1 MRQQNLS
8 EKRKL
13 VTLLSLLLS
22 LGFLATTLSSYYVS
36 KASIRDS
43 IENYELPLTSD
54 TIYSEIQKD
63 LILPVFISSMMASDT
78 FLRDWV
84 LSGEQNADQITKYL
98 RQIQDR
104 YNTVTSF
111 LVSDKTGAY
120 YQRDGI
126 LKQVRPDEPRDVW
139 YYRVRDM
146 EAPYEINVDVDL
158 ANRDEMTVFINYR
171 VLDYEGR
178 FIGATGVGLQVDAV
192 RRQIGDY
199 QRRYQRDIYFVNKEG
214 VVVLHGNEKNAN
226 GSDIHEAEG
235 LRDLANEILSRPAGR
250 YHYRQADQRQFLN
263 VRFIPELDWYL
274 FVEKTED
281 EALAGIRSTLYI
293 NLGLCLFITSIVLIV
308 THLTVGHYQK
318 RLEAMAT
325 TDKLTGLVNRHAFDI
340 LARQLL
346 SDSHRNRLPVTAM
359 VLDIDHFKTVNDR
372 FTHMTGDRVIHDV
385 AAAIRGRMRES
396 DVVCRWG
403 GEEFLILLKGC
414 SQEQAMPM
422 ADQIRLSVAAL
433 SFEYAGVTFSVTI
446 SLGVAEHL
454 PGESEEAFLLRADRA
469 LYRAKDQGRNRVCA
483 DEQCPPSGA

>member
-1 MRQQNLS
+1 MFQKSLS
-8 EKRKL
+8 DRHKL
-13 VTLLSLLLS
+13 ITLLSLLLS

-36 KASIRDS
+36 KTSIRNS

-78 FLRDWV
+78 FLRDWI
-84 LSGEQNADQITKYL
+84 LSGEQDPEQITKYL
-98 RQIQDR
+98 RQVQDR
-104 YNTVTSF
+104 YHTVTSF
-111 LVSDKTGAY
+111 LVSEKTSAY

-126 LKQVRPDEPRDVW
+126 LKRVRPDEPRDVW

-158 ANRDEMTVFINYR
+158 ANRDALTVFINYR
-171 VLDYEGR
+171 VLDYDGR
-178 FIGATGVGLQVDAV
+178 FIGSTGVGLQVDAV
-192 RRQIGDY
+192 RKQIDDY
-199 QRRYQRDIYFVNKEG
+199 QQRYQRDIYFVNKEG
-214 VVVLHGNEKNAN
+214 VVVLHGNEDNAN
-226 GSDIHEAEG
+226 GTNIRESKG
-235 LRDLANEILSRPAGR
+235 LAGLADRILSQPNGR
-250 YHYRQADQRQFLN
+250 YVYHRAGQHHLLN
-263 VRFIPELDWYL
+263 VRFIPQLNWYL

-281 EALAGIRSTLYI
+281 EALAGIRNTLYL
-293 NLGLCLFITSIVLIV
+293 NLILCFLITSVVLLI

-340 LARQLL
+340 LVRQILNDSNRNNL
-346 SDSHRNRLPVTAM
+346 SVSAL

-372 FTHMTGDRVIHDV
+372 FTHLTGDRVIREV
-385 AAAIRGRMRES
+385 AVTLCTKVRKS

-414 SQEQAMPM
+414 SLEQAERM
-422 ADQIRLSVAAL
+422 AEQIRLSVAHQA
-433 SFEYAGVTFSVTI
+433 FEHGGTPFSVTL

-454 PGESEEAFLLRADRA
+454 PNESEEAFLLRADRA
-469 LYRAKDQGRNRVCA
+469 LYRAKDLGRNRVCR
-483 DEQCPPSGA
+483 DESVPPAGT